1 MTITV
6 ETFLSKFPSFDNVPR
21 TKIQYWIDFAQDYL
35 SKYNWGK
42 WWERAVE
49 LYIAHNLALDLLQ
62 EKGMGGLGALQGIPA
77 SKSVDNI
84 AKSYDTSVFQMRG
97 SDDDGDYKYT
107 IYGRRYLTLRNS
119 IISPVALL

>member
-6 ETFLSKFPSFDNVPR
+6 ESFLSKFPSFNNVPR
-21 TKIQYWIDFAQDYL
+21 AKIQDYLDFAQEYL

-42 WWERAVE
+42 WWVRAVE
-49 LYIAHNLALDLLQ
+49 LYTAHNLALDVLQ
-62 EKGMGGLGALQGIPA
+62 EKGMGGLDALQGIPA
-77 SKSVDNI
+77 SKSVDNVS
-84 AKSYDTSVFQMRG
+84 KSYDTSVFRTRD

-119 IISPVALL
+119 IISPAALL